1 MYTSKHY
8 TCEEIDQRLLQGYYD
23 DFVKAGF
30 VGTIKDFW
38 TLVLS
43 IANKVDAK
51 EGYGLSQNDFT
62 NELKAKLDTLTSIS
76 KVSDLE
82 NDLDFQT
89 AEQVKNSID
98 ELINGSGEALDTLKE
113 LAEALN
119 NDPDFATNVLNKIN
133 EVNNKIDT
141 NVSRIDEETSNL
153 SSEIHNVKDYADNI
167 VNQLSGEV
175 NPKIASLQTSVE
187 GIKESQADIK
197 NDINSLQAEDTKL
210 HNDISDIQ
218 LDLQGKADTSVTDEL
233 SETLDN
239 LIQDHI
245 QYEAKVD
252 TKLANEAIKRNEAD
266 NQIKESIN
274 QLKVD
279 HGSDISKVSQDLQTE
294 TTERSKADSTLQS
307 SINEEVNKRSSEVI
321 RLEGLI
327 SSETTNRTSQDQLL
341 SHSISDT
348 NDDISRKYTE
358 LKSSIELE
366 VSNRQN
372 ADSLLVPKKEG
383 YSLSQNDFTNE
394 LKAKLDGIEVGAKN
408 ITKVSELDNDA
419 DFQTSEEVNAAIEKI
434 IGAAPEV
441 LDTLKELAD
450 ALDNDPDFANN
461 ITKRITELASQVN
474 KEVQD
479 RNAADQSIV
488 DQVNPELEALKE
500 KDNTNF
506 NILEGKVSDERVA
519 REAADNVLTNTI
531 NTEVE
536 SRKSEDALI
545 KQSFDTYTQTFT
557 TQISSL
563 NGSLDKVRSDLSAEI
578 QSKSEMI
585 TTNVGN
591 IQRNLELIQGL
602 QGTVGDNY
610 TLLKEKIDLEISNRQ
625 EADNSLGT
633 KVTSLET
640 SLNQEIED
648 HNNAI
653 NEEKNLRESEDR
665 ALDEKID
672 NEIADLQTQI
682 TALQEALAQEV
693 ANRESAINDILES
706 LGWKPNV

>member
-252 TKLANEAIKRNEAD
+252 TKLANESIKRDEAD

-383 YSLSQNDFTNE
+383 YSLSKNDFTDE

-408 ITKVSELDNDA
+408 ITKVSELENDS

-479 RNAADQSIV
+479 RKAADQSIV

-506 NILEGKVSDERVA
+506 NILEGKISDERIA
-519 REAADNVLTNTI
+519 REAADKVLTNTI

-545 KQSFDTYTQTFT
+545 KQSFDTYTHTFT
-557 TQISSL
+557 TQISSF
-563 NGSLDKVRSDLSAEI
+563 NSSLDKVRSDLSAEI

-602 QGTVGDNY
+602 QETVGDNY

-648 HNNAI
+648 RNNAI

>member
-119 NDPDFATNVLNKIN
+119 NDPDFATNVLNNITK
-133 EVNNKIDT
+133 VNNKIDT

-252 TKLANEAIKRNEAD
+252 TKLANESIKRDEAD

-383 YSLSQNDFTNE
+383 YSLSKNDFTDG

-408 ITKVSELDNDA
+408 ITKVSELDNDS

-479 RNAADQSIV
+479 RKAADQSIV

-506 NILEGKVSDERVA
+506 NILEGKISDERIA
-519 REAADNVLTNTI
+519 REAADKVLTNTI

-557 TQISSL
+557 TQISYL
-563 NGSLDKVRSDLSAEI
+563 NSSLDKVRSDISAEI

-585 TTNVGN
+585 TTNAGN

-610 TLLKEKIDLEISNRQ
+610 TLLKEKIDIEISNRQ

-648 HNNAI
+648 RNNAI

>member
-62 NELKAKLDTLTSIS
+62 NELKAKLYTLTSIS

-89 AEQVKNSID
+89 ADQVKNSID

-252 TKLANEAIKRNEAD
+252 TKLANETIKRNEAD

-408 ITKVSELDNDA
+408 ITKVSELENDA

-479 RNAADQSIV
+479 RKAADQSIV

-506 NILEGKVSDERVA
+506 NILDGKVSDERIA
-519 REAADNVLTNTI
+519 REAADKVLTNTI

-648 HNNAI
+648 RNNAI

>member
-252 TKLANEAIKRNEAD
+252 TKLANESIKRDEAD

-408 ITKVSELDNDA
+408 ITKVSELENDS

-479 RNAADQSIV
+479 RKAADQSIV

-506 NILEGKVSDERVA
+506 NILEGKISDERIA
-519 REAADNVLTNTI
+519 REAADKVLTNTI

-545 KQSFDTYTQTFT
+545 KQSFDTYTHTFT
-557 TQISSL
+557 TQISSF
-563 NGSLDKVRSDLSAEI
+563 NSSLDKVRSDLSAEI

-602 QGTVGDNY
+602 QETVGDNY

-648 HNNAI
+648 RNNAI

>member
-51 EGYGLSQNDFT
+51 EGYVLSQNDFT

-252 TKLANEAIKRNEAD
+252 TKLANESIKRDEAD

-383 YSLSQNDFTNE
+383 YSLSKNDFTDE

-408 ITKVSELDNDA
+408 ITKVSELDNDS

-479 RNAADQSIV
+479 RKAADQSIV

-506 NILEGKVSDERVA
+506 NILEGKVSDERIA
-519 REAADNVLTNTI
+519 REAADKVLTNTI

-545 KQSFDTYTQTFT
+545 KQSFDTYTHTFT
-557 TQISSL
+557 TQISSF
-563 NGSLDKVRSDLSAEI
+563 NSSLDKVRSDLSAEI

-602 QGTVGDNY
+602 QETVGDNY

-648 HNNAI
+648 RNNDI
-653 NEEKNLRESEDR
+653 NEEKNIRESEDR

-672 NEIADLQTQI
+672 SEIADLQTQI
-682 TALQEALAQEV
+682 TALQEALAHEV

>member
-89 AEQVKNSID
+89 AEQVKNYID

-133 EVNNKIDT
+133 EINNKIDT

-197 NDINSLQAEDTKL
+197 NDINSLQADDTKL

-266 NQIKESIN
+266 NQIKESID

-294 TTERSKADSTLQS
+294 TTERSKADSTLHS

-341 SHSISDT
+341 SHSISDI
-348 NDDISRKYTE
+348 NDDVSRKYTE

-383 YSLSQNDFTNE
+383 YSLSKNDFTDE
-394 LKAKLDGIEVGAKN
+394 LKAKLDGIEVGANN
-408 ITKVSELDNDA
+408 ITKVSELDNDS

-479 RNAADQSIV
+479 RKAADQSIV

-506 NILEGKVSDERVA
+506 NILEGKVSDERIA
-519 REAADNVLTNTI
+519 REAADKVLTNTI

-557 TQISSL
+557 TQISSF
-563 NGSLDKVRSDLSAEI
+563 NSSLDKVRSDLSAEI
-578 QSKSEMI
+578 QSKSEII

-648 HNNAI
+648 RNNAI

-693 ANRESAINDILES
+693 ANRESAINDIIES